1 MANKSI
7 VLSDN
12 LRKSLA
18 KGRDMSD
25 PIQKALLKISLLI
38 QNSAKEF
45 APYKTWSLRKS
56 ITHVIQKNKAIIWS
70 PLKYARRRNYENN
83 LNPDRKFYLVAR
95 AYDTNK
101 DEIQQIFKDTL
112 KVTFW

>member
-25 PIQKALLKISLLI
+25 PIQKALVKISLLV

-45 APYKTWSLRKS
+45 APYKT
-56 ITHVIQKNKAIIWS
+56 
-70 PLKYARRRNYENN
+70 
-83 LNPDRKFYLVAR
+83 
-95 AYDTNK
+95 
-101 DEIQQIFKDTL
+101 
-112 KVTFW
+112 